1 MFAFLK
7 EIPLIIK
14 FFNFLK
20 SLPIK
25 WNIKI
30 WLTLLTAAIIF
41 LFTVLFNTFNIR
53 TFLNLNMTQIKA
65 EHRYTK
71 HKIEKI
77 LEQALFQI
85 GKDKKGT
92 IILEVIET
100 KNEGTKNIPNYRGYV
115 MYLME
120 YDNNEKKVVTALERR
135 LKNDKVSIFYDLA
148 VSSAMKK
155 YSLERNSL
163 SSVYLS
169 VDEMI
174 KNIDKAKME
183 AMWKT
188 ETKGDNGK
196 TYYGNFDFLPEG
208 AAWAFDLN
216 GEEIEM
222 QIVAIID
229 KEYYENNK
237 QDDYM
242 KVIRDVRDE
251 IKSLF

>member
-1 MFAFLK
+1 
-7 EIPLIIK
+7 
-14 FFNFLK
+14 
-20 SLPIK
+20 
-25 WNIKI
+25 
-30 WLTLLTAAIIF
+30 
-41 LFTVLFNTFNIR
+41 
-53 TFLNLNMTQIKA
+53 MTQIKA

-77 LEQALFQI
+77 LEQALLQI